1 MAASFPVIEYFIRYR
16 SRYILAEEDGDNG
29 FTPVSVV
36 SRQVIDDSLLL
47 RARGTKEAGG
57 GGGRDGPFQNYR
69 KSLSLSLSA
78 DLLARSARPRNGIVA
93 I

>member
-1 MAASFPVIEYFIRYR
+1 ME
-16 SRYILAEEDGDNG
+16 EEDGNNG

-47 RARGTKEAGG
+47 RARGTKE
-57 GGGRDGPFQNYR
+57 GREEERRTVLSRTIGNL
-69 KSLSLSLSA
+69 SLSLSLSLPLSLSVSA